1 MTGAVT
7 GAATGVDVVGSA
19 VDAVVLVAAV
29 AGDPADLPAVPEAQA
44 ADASKAETASRAPLN
59 QPTNSPDFP
68 WFHGSS
74 GLIYFS

>member
-19 VDAVVLVAAV
+19 VDAVAPVAAAV
-29 AGDPADLPAVPEAQA
+29 DPADLPAVPEAQA